1 MQTGSLLHAVR
12 NLMTATSPNS
22 NLFSQQTDIPEQK
35 VNNHG
40 CKNDVR
46 VRADA
51 WGFKN

>member
-12 NLMTATSPNS
+12 DLTSPNS
-22 NLFSQQTDIPEQK
+22 NLFSQQTDTPEQK